1 MGLSVFFVIS
11 DVVWSGKIDLSKWCS
26 VDGIVSTDYKV
37 AILAYMKCIDEWQDF
52 LAARPRPEEMGLR
65 SSAPLPVVIS
75 AAGELSPFAD
85 YFLALEYR
93 PASSVRSNNS
103 LKNSIMDR
111 IILPELYPKSN
122 SQP

>member
-1 MGLSVFFVIS
+1 M
-11 DVVWSGKIDLSKWCS
+11 VWSGKIDLSKWCS
-26 VDGIVSTDYKV
+26 SNGIVSTDYKV

-75 AAGELSPFAD
+75 TAGELSPFAD

-93 PASSVRSNNS
+93 PASSVRSNNF